1 MSYLVVV
8 PELVAAAAT
17 DLANIGSSI
26 SAANAAAAAPTTA
39 LVAAGGDEVSAA
51 IAALFGAHAR
61 AYQAL
66 SAQAAMFHEQFV
78 RALAAGG
85 NSYAVAEAATAQS
98 VQQDLLN
105 LINAP
110 TQALL
115 GRPLIGNGA
124 NGLPGTGQNGGDGGI
139 LYGNGGNGGSGGV
152 NQAGGNGGNA
162 GLWGNGGSGGA
173 GGNATTAGRN
183 GFNGGAGG
191 SGGLLWGN
199 GGAGGAGG
207 NGGPAPLVGGVG
219 TTGGAGGNGVAM
231 YGYAA
236 ASASASR
243 LIPFA
248 APPKTTNSAGVVAQ
262 VAAVAAMPGLL
273 QRLSSAASVSWSNP
287 NDWWLVRLLGSITPT
302 ERTTIVRLLGQSYF
316 ATGMAQ
322 FFASIAQQL
331 TFGPGGTTAGSGG
344 AWYPTPQ
351 FAGLGASRAVS
362 ASLARANKIGA
373 LSVPPSWVKTTALTE
388 SPVAHAVSA
397 NPTVGSSHGPHGLL
411 RGLPLGSRITRRSGA
426 FAHRYGFRHSVVARP
441 PSAG

>member
-162 GLWGNGGSGGA
+162 GLWG
-173 GGNATTAGRN
+173 
-183 GFNGGAGG
+183 
-191 SGGLLWGN
+191 
-199 GGAGGAGG
+199 
-207 NGGPAPLVGGVG
+207 
-219 TTGGAGGNGVAM
+219 
-231 YGYAA
+231 
-236 ASASASR
+236 
-243 LIPFA
+243 
-248 APPKTTNSAGVVAQ
+248 
-262 VAAVAAMPGLL
+262 
-273 QRLSSAASVSWSNP
+273 
-287 NDWWLVRLLGSITPT
+287 
-302 ERTTIVRLLGQSYF
+302 
-316 ATGMAQ
+316 
-322 FFASIAQQL
+322 
-331 TFGPGGTTAGSGG
+331 
-344 AWYPTPQ
+344 
-351 FAGLGASRAVS
+351 
-362 ASLARANKIGA
+362 
-373 LSVPPSWVKTTALTE
+373 
-388 SPVAHAVSA
+388 
-397 NPTVGSSHGPHGLL
+397 
-411 RGLPLGSRITRRSGA
+411 
-426 FAHRYGFRHSVVARP
+426 
-441 PSAG
+441 

>member
-124 NGLPGTGQNGGDGGI
+124 NGAGVARPSPPALWWVVTAASVVWVAPAVPG
-139 LYGNGGNGGSGGV
+139 V
-152 NQAGGNGGNA
+152 CC
-162 GLWGNGGSGGA
+162 
-173 GGNATTAGRN
+173 TAQ
-183 GFNGGAGG
+183 
-191 SGGLLWGN
+191 
-199 GGAGGAGG
+199 
-207 NGGPAPLVGGVG
+207 GGPAAMADRVVTVVLARRWALPAPAVSAVW
-219 TTGGAGGNGVAM
+219 GASPSCLARVAW
-231 YGYAA
+231 
-236 ASASASR
+236 
-243 LIPFA
+243 
-248 APPKTTNSAGVVAQ
+248 V
-262 VAAVAAMPGLL
+262 VAAV
-273 QRLSSAASVSWSNP
+273 V
-287 NDWWLVRLLGSITPT
+287 
-302 ERTTIVRLLGQSYF
+302 
-316 ATGMAQ
+316 
-322 FFASIAQQL
+322 
-331 TFGPGGTTAGSGG
+331 
-344 AWYPTPQ
+344 
-351 FAGLGASRAVS
+351 
-362 ASLARANKIGA
+362 
-373 LSVPPSWVKTTALTE
+373 
-388 SPVAHAVSA
+388 
-397 NPTVGSSHGPHGLL
+397 
-411 RGLPLGSRITRRSGA
+411 
-426 FAHRYGFRHSVVARP
+426 
-441 PSAG
+441 